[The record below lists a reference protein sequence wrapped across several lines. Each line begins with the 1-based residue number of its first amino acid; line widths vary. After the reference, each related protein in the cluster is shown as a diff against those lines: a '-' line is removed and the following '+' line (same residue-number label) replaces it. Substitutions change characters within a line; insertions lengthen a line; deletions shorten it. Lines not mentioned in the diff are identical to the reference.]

1 LNAVPVSV
9 EDFPPLGWE
18 SRLEEFALA
27 VLERLGRDGIEVSFL
42 LCDDSTMADL
52 NFGYRGKE
60 GPTDV
65 LSFAQSEGA
74 DFPNGNAFPNGNG
87 TVYSGD
93 VAISLDTLD
102 ANSRLFAV
110 APDEELRR
118 LAIHGIL
125 HLEGM
130 DHPTNDEDEPM
141 LRLQESILRELADLR
156 ILDGRISPR
165 HGGGE

>member
-1 LNAVPVSV
+1 MNAVPVSV

-27 VLERLGRDGIEVSFL
+27 VLARLGRDGVEVSFL
-42 LCDDSTMADL
+42 LCGDSTMADL

-74 DFPNGNAFPNGNG
+74 DFPNGDGP
-87 TVYSGD
+87 VYSGD